1 MADIPIP
8 WKKTTRGLPNGR
20 RYADDRIST
29 IEEIRKIIEY
39 PNRRIKAIVYTMTSS
54 GMGLGAWDYLK
65 WANIKPVQGN
75 GKIVATKVIVYTG
88 EDESTLH
95 LSLCYLIRSF
105 HGITITSMMLPYYT
119 LSFMEKSRLRC

>member
-39 PNRRIKAIVYTMTSS
+39 PNRRIKAIFYTMTSS
-54 GMGLGAWDYLK
+54 GMGLGAW
-65 WANIKPVQGN
+65 I
-75 GKIVATKVIVYTG
+75 I
-88 EDESTLH
+88 
-95 LSLCYLIRSF
+95 
-105 HGITITSMMLPYYT
+105 
-119 LSFMEKSRLRC
+119 

>member
-8 WKKTTRGLPNGR
+8 WKKRTRGLPNGR

-65 WANIKPVQGN
+65 WGNIKPVQGN
-75 GKIVATKVIVYTG
+75 GKIVAANMIVYTG

-95 LSLCYLIRSF
+95 LSL
-105 HGITITSMMLPYYT
+105 LPYQTFPWNYDNIHDAST
-119 LSFMEKSRLRC
+119 LCIVIMEKSRLRC